1 MKISEAITILNI
13 SNYTIYNIKNISY
26 NELKKHYHIQCL
38 IYHPDKN
45 INNEKATLIFQNI
58 NQAYNSLK
66 ELINISN
73 DDCISDNSNSNSNNN
88 SNSNS
93 NTNTNSNTNSNTNT
107 NSNSNTDD
115 YNYYILNF
123 INFVTKY
130 YLNSENNTKLEDF
143 EENINNIKRYANSH
157 IQTILVNLLDNFS
170 IVILEDLY
178 IFLLKYKKECCSE
191 NDVLSDNI
199 ITLIKTILQ
208 EKLLKY
214 NIYILTPNIAN
225 LLNSDIYKL
234 TINNDIIY
242 IPLWHNELNFENNI
256 IKIDPILDSNISLDI
271 DNNIHYTYTN
281 TFTNIIDL
289 LNSNATITINIENHT
304 FNILISNLTFSK
316 YQIYSIKNQ
325 GLSKININN
334 ILDNTCKSDI
344 IFHIY
349 LS

>member
-13 SNYTIYNIKNISY
+13 SNYTIYNIQNISH
-26 NELKKHYHIQCL
+26 NELKKHYHIQSL

-45 INNEKATLIFQNI
+45 INNEESTLIFQNI
-58 NQAYNSLK
+58 NHAYNILK
-66 ELINISN
+66 ELIIINKDDADCVDPHDTN
-73 DDCISDNSNSNSNNN
+73 DYNN
-88 SNSNS
+88 
-93 NTNTNSNTNSNTNT
+93 
-107 NSNSNTDD
+107 

-123 INFVTKY
+123 VNFLINY
-130 YLNSENNTKLEDF
+130 YSNSTNNSNLD
-143 EENINNIKRYANSH
+143 ENINNIKQYANSH

-178 IFLLKYKKECCSE
+178 IFLLKYKKEGVCE
-191 NDVLSDNI
+191 NNAISNNI
-199 ITLIKTILQ
+199 ITIIKTILQ
-208 EKLLKY
+208 DKLSKY
-214 NIYILTPNIAN
+214 NIYILTPNIIN

-234 TINNDIIY
+234 EINNDIIY

-256 IKIDPILDSNISLDI
+256 IKIDPILDTNITIDN
-271 DNNIHYTYTN
+271 DNNIHYTYNN
-281 TFTNIIDL
+281 TFSNIIDL
-289 LNSNATITINIENHT
+289 LNANSSITINIENHI

-325 GLSKININN
+325 GLAKININN
-334 ILDNTCKSDI
+334 ILDNSYKSDI

>member
-1 MKISEAITILNI
+1 MKINEAIEILNI
-13 SNYTIYNIKNISY
+13 TNYTIYNIKNISH

-45 INNEKATLIFQNI
+45 INNEKATLVFQNI
-58 NQAYNSLK
+58 NEAYNTLK

-73 DDCISDNSNSNSNNN
+73 DDCNFDNANANANANAN
-88 SNSNS
+88 DNANA
-93 NTNTNSNTNSNTNT
+93 NAN
-107 NSNSNTDD
+107 D

-123 INFVTKY
+123 INFISNY
-130 YLNSENNTKLEDF
+130 YSNNSDSINL
-143 EENINNIKRYANSH
+143 EENINNIKHYASNH
-157 IQTILVNLLDNFS
+157 IQTILINLLDNFS

-178 IFLLKYKKECCSE
+178 IFLLKYKKECVCE
-191 NDVLSDNI
+191 NNTLSHTI
-199 ITLIKTILQ
+199 ITTIKTILQ
-208 EKLLKY
+208 EKLSKY
-214 NIYILTPNIAN
+214 NIYILTPNIVN
-225 LLNSDIYKL
+225 LLNSDVYKL
-234 TINNDIIY
+234 TINDDIIY

-256 IKIDPILDSNISLDI
+256 IKIDPLLDSNIVLDN

-281 TFTNIIDL
+281 TFNNIIDL
-289 LNSNATITINIENHT
+289 LNSNNNITINIENHS
-304 FNILISNLTFSK
+304 FNIPVNKLTFSK

-325 GLSKININN
+325 GLAKININN

>member
-1 MKISEAITILNI
+1 MKISEAIKVLNI
-13 SNYTIYNIKNISY
+13 TNYTIYNIKNISY

-45 INNEKATLIFQNI
+45 INNEKSTLIFQNI

-66 ELINISN
+66 ELINISK
-73 DDCISDNSNSNSNNN
+73 DDC
-88 SNSNS
+88 
-93 NTNTNSNTNSNTNT
+93 NTDD
-107 NSNSNTDD
+107 SNSNTDD

-130 YLNSENNTKLEDF
+130 YCNSENNSKLEDL

-178 IFLLKYKKECCSE
+178 IFLLKYKKECYCE
-191 NDVLSDNI
+191 NDTLSDNI
-199 ITLIKTILQ
+199 ITTIKTILQ
-208 EKLLKY
+208 EKLSKY
-214 NIYILTPNIAN
+214 NIYILTPNIVN
-225 LLNSDIYKL
+225 LLNSDVYKL

-256 IKIDPILDSNISLDI
+256 IKIDPLLDTKLSIDI

-281 TFTNIIDL
+281 TFSNIIDL
-289 LNSNATITINIENHT
+289 LNSNTNITINIENYT
-304 FNILISNLTFSK
+304 FNILISKLTFSK

-344 IFHIY
+344 IFHIN

>member
-13 SNYTIYNIKNISY
+13 SNYTIYNIQNISH
-26 NELKKHYHIQCL
+26 NELKKHYHIQSL

-45 INNEKATLIFQNI
+45 INNEESTLIFQNI
-58 NQAYNSLK
+58 NHAYNILK
-66 ELINISN
+66 ELIIINK
-73 DDCISDNSNSNSNNN
+73 DDADCVDPHDAN
-88 SNSNS
+88 
-93 NTNTNSNTNSNTNT
+93 
-107 NSNSNTDD
+107 D

-123 INFVTKY
+123 INFLINY
-130 YLNSENNTKLEDF
+130 YSNSTNNSNLD
-143 EENINNIKRYANSH
+143 ENINNIKQYANSH

-178 IFLLKYKKECCSE
+178 IFLLKYKKEGVCE
-191 NDVLSDNI
+191 NNAISNNI
-199 ITLIKTILQ
+199 ITIIKTILQ
-208 EKLLKY
+208 DKLSKY
-214 NIYILTPNIAN
+214 NIYILTPNIVN

-234 TINNDIIY
+234 EINNDIIY

-256 IKIDPILDSNISLDI
+256 IKIDPILDTNITIDN
-271 DNNIHYTYTN
+271 DNNIHYTYNN
-281 TFTNIIDL
+281 TFSNIIDL
-289 LNSNATITINIENHT
+289 LNANSSITINIENHI

-325 GLSKININN
+325 GLAKININN
-334 ILDNTCKSDI
+334 ILDNSYKSDI

>member
-1 MKISEAITILNI
+1 MKISEAINILNI
-13 SNYTIYNIKNISY
+13 KNYNVYNIETISY

-45 INNEKATLIFQNI
+45 ISNEESTLIFQNI
-58 NQAYNSLK
+58 NHAYNILK
-66 ELINISN
+66 ELINV
-73 DDCISDNSNSNSNNN
+73 NNTTN
-88 SNSNS
+88 TTNTS
-93 NTNTNSNTNSNTNT
+93 NTTDTTSDTSNINN
-107 NSNSNTDD
+107 D

-123 INFVTKY
+123 INFITNY
-130 YLNSENNTKLEDF
+130 YSNSTINIDL
-143 EENINNIKRYANSH
+143 EENINNIKQYANSH

-178 IFLLKYKKECCSE
+178 IFLLKYKKECINE
-191 NDVLSDNI
+191 NSTNTSNVISDNI

-208 EKLLKY
+208 DKLSKY
-214 NIYILTPNIAN
+214 NIYILTPNIGN

-234 TINNDIIY
+234 EINNEIIY

-256 IKIDPILDSNISLDI
+256 IKIDPLLDSNISIDI
-271 DNNIHYTYTN
+271 DNNIHYTYIN

-289 LNSNATITINIENHT
+289 LNSNATITIDIENHI

-325 GLSKININN
+325 GLSKINTNN
-334 ILDNTCKSDI
+334 ILDNTYKSDI
-344 IFHIY
+344 ICHIY

>member
-1 MKISEAITILNI
+1 MKISEAINILNI
-13 SNYTIYNIKNISY
+13 KNYTIYNIENITY

-45 INNEKATLIFQNI
+45 NNEESTLIFQNI
-58 NQAYNSLK
+58 NHAYNILK
-66 ELINISN
+66 ELIIINKTTNAN
-73 DDCISDNSNSNSNNN
+73 DTNDANDANHANANT
-88 SNSNS
+88 
-93 NTNTNSNTNSNTNT
+93 TNTTNAN
-107 NSNSNTDD
+107 D

-123 INFVTKY
+123 INFIINY
-130 YLNSENNTKLEDF
+130 YSNSTTNIDLV
-143 EENINNIKRYANSH
+143 ENINNIKQYANSH

-178 IFLLKYKKECCSE
+178 IFLLKYKKECINETST
-191 NDVLSDNI
+191 NTSNVISDNI

-208 EKLLKY
+208 DKLSKY
-214 NIYILTPNIAN
+214 NIYILTPTIGN

-234 TINNDIIY
+234 EINNEIIY

-256 IKIDPILDSNISLDI
+256 IKIDPLLDTNISIDI
-271 DNNIHYTYTN
+271 DNNIHYTYIN
-281 TFTNIIDL
+281 TFTNIIEL
-289 LNSNATITINIENHT
+289 LNSNATITITIENHS

-334 ILDNTCKSDI
+334 ILDNTYKSDI
-344 IFHIY
+344 ICHIY

>member
-1 MKISEAITILNI
+1 MKISEAIAILNI
-13 SNYTIYNIKNISY
+13 TNYTIYNIKNMSY

-58 NQAYNSLK
+58 NQAYNVLK
-66 ELINISN
+66 ELINISKKDDNIDDLDIRN
-73 DDCISDNSNSNSNNN
+73 DDDLNANNN
-88 SNSNS
+88 N
-93 NTNTNSNTNSNTNT
+93 
-107 NSNSNTDD
+107 

-123 INFVTKY
+123 INFITNY
-130 YLNSENNTKLEDF
+130 YSNSTNNIDL
-143 EENINNIKRYANSH
+143 EENINNIKHYANSH

-170 IVILEDLY
+170 ITILEDLY
-178 IFLLKYKKECCSE
+178 VFLLKYKKECFYE
-191 NDVLSDNI
+191 NNTVPSSVISDNI
-199 ITLIKTILQ
+199 SNIIKTILQ
-208 EKLLKY
+208 EKLSKY

-225 LLNSDIYKL
+225 LLNSDVYKL

-256 IKIDPILDSNISLDI
+256 IKIDPLLDSNITIDN
-271 DNNIHYTYTN
+271 DNNIHYTYNN
-281 TFTNIIDL
+281 TFSNIIEL
-289 LNSNATITINIENHT
+289 LNSNTNNITIAIESHS
-304 FNILISNLTFSK
+304 FNIVINKLTFSK

-325 GLSKININN
+325 GLSKINTNN

-344 IFHIY
+344 FFHIY